1 MHTYIDAH
9 IHIYIPVQDHL
20 VWWSSSILQNLFL
33 HTHMY
38 ACMHVC
44 IYYWLEK
51 RCSSTLFVYVC
62 MHVCMYYWFSKLL
75 LKAADHPKMSLTYA
89 HIVTYLRSHTYNAH
103 IHTTL
108 TYIQCHLP
116 TVTFTCTCMI
126 HTYTKGGIH
135 TEINRYAQKYI
146 DMFKWNVHQY
156 MYTYTHM
163 HILTSQPTLSNV
175 WTESHEL
182 EETDRQTDRHIGVPA
197 HCQSRHLQG
206 ERLPRGRRRWC
217 WNQD

>member
-1 MHTYIDAH
+1 MKF
-9 IHIYIPVQDHL
+9 L
-20 VWWSSSILQNLFL
+20 NSSKSLPA
-33 HTHMY
+33 HTHVCMY
-38 ACMHVC
+38 ACMY
-44 IYYWLEK
+44 ILLTWE
-51 RCSSTLFVYVC
+51 TLLLNTLR
-62 MHVCMYYWFSKLL
+62 VCMYACMYVLLIFKAAPQGSRPSQNVTYLL

-206 ERLPRGRRRWC
+206 ERLPRGRRLWC